1 MSQQLLKA
9 VDSLRSDG
17 NIMYPDL
24 FFDTYFTEY
33 HLV

>member
-17 NIMYPDL
+17 DVKHLDL